1 MSGYRFSCNIY
12 YPYTSGY
19 TICSGGAGP
28 TVLYPQ
34 RASSSGKQLMDAAT
48 LVTYTDS
55 GAPNYAYDGT
65 NGSTTL
71 SVESWIAEHDVVGV
85 PKVWDWI
92 TNTEFGTIG
101 GNTPSNER
109 ANGFGAMVL
118 GTDTVTG
125 MDLSDSQSMLIEW
138 TNPATLASYTDLVQ
152 PALDGIEFTIRSN
165 HGGRILFSPWSGGG
179 RKALIWT
186 TGGGTTPAG
195 FSGAAFIARTGV
207 NLYDVALFDSIGTVI
222 ASATGVSSGSG
233 IDAVNVGP
241 GQSILTGRGSAT
253 KTPTLHRIRTW
264 SSAITIAEA
273 TDVMTGA
280 TTSGWNHDLKGVA
293 SGAYNAAAPLE
304 LPIETAATGDVTAE
318 YI

>member
-19 TICSGGAGP
+19 TICSSGAGP

-34 RASSSGKQLMDAAT
+34 RSSSSGKQLMDAAT

-65 NGSTTL
+65 SGSTTL

-109 ANGFGAMVL
+109 ANGFGAMVW

-138 TNPATLASYTDLVQ
+138 TNPATLGAYTDLLQ
-152 PALDGIEFTIRSN
+152 PLTEGIEFTIRSN
-165 HGGRILFSPWSGGG
+165 LNGRIVFSVWSAGGRSGT
-179 RKALIWT
+179 IWVT
-186 TGGGTTPAG
+186 KPNTTPVN
-195 FSGAAFIARTGV
+195 FVGAAFIARTGV
-207 NLYDVALFDSIGTVI
+207 DTYDCAIFDSVGTVI
-222 ASATGVSSGSG
+222 QSVTGTHSSTG
-233 IDAVNVGP
+233 IDSVSVGD
-241 GQSILTGRGSAT
+241 QEILNGRGNAAN
-253 KTPTLHRIRTW
+253 TPFLQRVRTW